1 MKGYWKSPEA
11 TERAFWTVTNTG
23 EKWLRKDDMAYINK
37 DDFMLGYNIQVIWG
51 KNLKAY
57 EIIYVFILNQ
67 FKFCI
72 L

>member
-37 DDFMLGYNIQVIWG
+37 DDFMLGYNIQVI
-51 KNLKAY
+51 
-57 EIIYVFILNQ
+57 
-67 FKFCI
+67 
-72 L
+72 